1 MTSIDPRLNRRT
13 REYVVLPLSQ
23 PIRGVDGSE
32 IREIP
37 VPKDTTVAVGLLS
50 SNQNKAV
57 WGEDAL
63 EWRPERWL
71 APLPGAVQDAKIP
84 GVYSNLWV
92 PSGATPVMRFDGTH
106 PACADAG

>member
-1 MTSIDPRLNRRT
+1 MCICSATKDM
-13 REYVVLPLSQ
+13 VLPLAD
-23 PIRGVDGSE
+23 PVRGRDGALMHE
-32 IREIP
+32 LL
-37 VPKDTTVAVGLLS
+37 VPRGATVLAHLQG
-50 SNQNKAV
+50 SNSNKAL
-57 WGEDAL
+57 WGEDAY
-63 EWRPERWL
+63 EWKPERWL

>member
-1 MTSIDPRLNRRT
+1 MMHEL
-13 REYVVLPLSQ
+13 L
-23 PIRGVDGSE
+23 
-32 IREIP
+32 
-37 VPKDTTVAVGLLS
+37 VPKDTPVFISTMAANV
-50 SNQNKAV
+50 NPDV
-57 WGEDAL
+57 WGPDAH
-63 EWRPERWL
+63 EWKPERWL